1 MYINLYM
8 TLYYM
13 YMHGSVVKL
22 GSPNL
27 NLLIIAG
34 ASLLYLAMFFYSMS
48 MHNLSQQLEETLL
61 CNVSHV
67 DCVYSAMHSSILMH

>member
-1 MYINLYM
+1 
-8 TLYYM
+8 M

-48 MHNLSQQLEETLL
+48 MHKLSQQLEETLL

-67 DCVYSAMHSSILMH
+67 DCVQYCAFIRSHAPMYACSYK